1 MEISNKDI
9 FAIVIFSINVF
20 LFFFPAMNLV
30 NKLKID
36 DPVGSFAV
44 HYAAGIW
51 GMIATG
57 FFAEGDTGHN
67 SGVFRHGNGDV
78 LAYNIVAMI
87 VISLWNGGW
96 TAIIVSSNRNLL
108 LSRIFLENECFV
120 DYKKLKSGRVHF

>member
-1 MEISNKDI
+1 MT
-9 FAIVIFSINVF
+9 
-20 LFFFPAMNLV
+20 LV

-44 HYAAGIW
+44 QYAPGIW

-57 FFAEGDTGHN
+57 LFAQGDEKSN
-67 SGVFRHGNGDV
+67 SGIFRHGNGNV

-96 TAIIVSSNRNLL
+96 TAIIVSKIKYL
-108 LSRIFLENECFV
+108 
-120 DYKKLKSGRVHF
+120 

>member
-1 MEISNKDI
+1 
-9 FAIVIFSINVF
+9 
-20 LFFFPAMNLV
+20 MNLI

-57 FFAEGDTGHN
+57 FFAEGKEEKN
-67 SGVFRHGNGDV
+67 SGVFRHGDGNV

-96 TAIIVSSNRNLL
+96 TAIIVSSNKNLF
-108 LSRIFLENECFV
+108 LSRIFLENECFETSR
-120 DYKKLKSGRVHF
+120 KLRSKPL